1 MLMYGNREFIVQF
14 PIFGDSNLFIY
25 LIYLLNEFKLPQYG
39 NQKLRRSCGNGS
51 VVSENQILDAFN
63 NINQKEEISSA
74 QMITIQNNDASLKPL
89 KNQIRRFFEWRFD
102 INSCYSREFS
112 GQRQLDK
119 ITQLFVKYYIIQKNW
134 KEKKIKIKIKILK
147 K

>member
-14 PIFGDSNLFIY
+14 PIFGDSNLFIIY

-39 NQKLRRSCGNGS
+39 NQKLRRSYGNGP

-63 NINQKEEISSA
+63 NQKEEISSA
-74 QMITIQNNDASLKPL
+74 QMITIQNNDTSLKPL

-119 ITQLFVKYYIIQKNW
+119 ITQLFFVKYYIIQKNW